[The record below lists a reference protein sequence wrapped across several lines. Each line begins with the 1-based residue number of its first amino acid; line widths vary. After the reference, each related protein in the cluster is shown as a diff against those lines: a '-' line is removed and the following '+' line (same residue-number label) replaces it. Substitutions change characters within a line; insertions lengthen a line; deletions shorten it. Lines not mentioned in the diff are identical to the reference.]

1 MSGGVAG
8 GALSGKYL
16 NGALPEQ
23 ARLTL
28 FPARYKRF
36 NTAAVQ
42 PAVARYAAIADDMG
56 CTPAQLA
63 YAFCKSRWYI
73 PSTIIGA
80 TSMGQLEENLDAFG
94 LELPD
99 AVLTAID
106 DVHRLYRN
114 PSLYD

>member
-1 MSGGVAG
+1 M
-8 GALSGKYL
+8 
-16 NGALPEQ
+16 
-23 ARLTL
+23 

-36 NTAAVQ
+36 NAAAVQ
-42 PAVARYAAIADDMG
+42 PAVARYAALAGEMG

-80 TSMGQLEENLDAFG
+80 TSVLQLDENLDAFG
-94 LELPD
+94 LELPE

-106 DVHRLYRN
+106 DIHRQYRN